1 MIRIAILGIGGVG
14 GYLGAKLAA
23 KYSESNDVEIIFIA
37 RGENQKAIE
46 ENGVKLVTPSGEE
59 ISRPHLI
66 SNDPSEIGEV
76 DYLVCC
82 VKSYHLEE
90 SLSSLRSCI
99 TNDTVIFPLLN
110 GVDSRERIE
119 KLFPENEVWDGCVY
133 IMARL
138 SEPGVV
144 TELGNIHQY
153 HFGSAKGSAEK
164 LANLETIFSDAG
176 IDTFLSIDIER
187 TIWDKFLLISTIASL
202 TSALDLTIQEVFA
215 DDIHRETLLVLMGE
229 LIEVGEAKGVTF
241 SEGVFEKTLKILKST
256 PVGGT
261 SSMHS
266 DFKNGG
272 NTEYKSLTEFVVS
285 EGNRLNVSTPNY
297 ERALQ
302 SLMKRTKATS
312 A

>member
-1 MIRIAILGIGGVG
+1 MTRIAILGIGGVG
-14 GYLGAKLAA
+14 GYLGGKLAT
-23 KYSESNDVEIIFIA
+23 KYSASGDVEIIFIA
-37 RGENQKAIE
+37 RGENKKAIE
-46 ENGVKLVTPSGEE
+46 ENGLKLVAPSGED
-59 ISRPHLI
+59 ISRPHLV
-66 SNDPSEIGEV
+66 SDDPSKIGEV

-90 SLSSLRSCI
+90 SLSSLRKCI
-99 TNDTVIFPLLN
+99 TNDTVILPLLN

-153 HFGSAKGSAEK
+153 HFGSTNGSAEK
-164 LANLETIFSDAG
+164 LAKLETIFSDAG
-176 IDTFLSIDIER
+176 IDTFRSEDIEQ

-202 TSALDLTIQEVFA
+202 TSAEDLTIQEVFA
-215 DDIHRETLLVLMGE
+215 DDVHHETLLGLMRE
-229 LIEVGEAKGVTF
+229 LIAVGAAKDVTF
-241 SEGVFEKTLKILKST
+241 SKAVFDKTLEILNST

-266 DFKNGG
+266 DFMRGG
-272 NTEYKSLTEFVVS
+272 KTEYESLTEFVVKQGS
-285 EGNRLNVSTPNY
+285 LLNVPTPNY
-297 ERALQ
+297 E
-302 SLMKRTKATS
+302 ATLKKLIVKTQAAS

>member
-1 MIRIAILGIGGVG
+1 MTRIAILGIGGVG
-14 GYLGAKLAA
+14 GFLGAKLAA
-23 KYSESNDVEIIFIA
+23 KYSSSDDVEVIFIA

-46 ENGVKLVTPSGEE
+46 KSGLKLITPNVEE
-59 ISRPHLI
+59 ISHPHLV
-66 SNDPSEIGEV
+66 SNDPEEIGKV
-76 DYLVCC
+76 DYLICC

-90 SLSSLRSCI
+90 ALTALEPCI
-99 TNDTVIFPLLN
+99 ANDTVILPLLN
-110 GVDSRERIE
+110 GVDSRARIE

-153 HFGSAKGSAEK
+153 HFGSSNGSAQK
-164 LANLETIFSDAG
+164 LKKLEQIFSDAE
-176 IDTFLSIDIER
+176 IDTFLSRNIEQ

-215 DDIHRETLLVLMGE
+215 DEMHSKTLSELMNE
-229 LIEVGEAKGVTF
+229 LIAVGESKDIKF
-241 SEGVFEKTLKILKST
+241 SEGILDKTLNILKST

-266 DFKNGG
+266 DFRRGG
-272 NTEYKSLTEFVVS
+272 DTEYVSLTEFVVKQ
-285 EGNRLNVSTPNY
+285 GKLHNVPTPNY
-297 ERALQ
+297 EKALE
-302 SLMKRTKATS
+302 SLLKRRRVA
-312 A
+312 AP